1 MSGDGERPYVAIW
14 ETTQACQLACLH
26 CRASARPHRSPL
38 ELSTAEAEN
47 LLCQIRALEV
57 PVFVLTG
64 GDPLERPDL
73 THLVR
78 YGSQIGLHVALTP
91 SATPLLTREALAG
104 LQQAGLA
111 RVAVSLDGSHPALHD
126 GFRGVPGSFDRTLAA
141 IAWAHE
147 LGLPVQINS
156 TLSRHNREDFEAL
169 AALVSSLGI
178 VLWSVFFLIPTGR
191 ARMEDMLGAE
201 ECEQVFARLYEL
213 SQQVPFAIKTTEGMH
228 YRRYALQRRASERRA
243 GLLPADTPLPRP
255 ARNINDGKGFVFI
268 SHTGLVYPSGFL
280 PLGAGSIRTQ
290 TLADIYRNSP
300 LFQDLRRPERLG
312 GKCGACEFRDI
323 CGGSRARAYALTGDP
338 LAADPACLYQ
348 PRAVPVA

>member
-38 ELSTAEAEN
+38 ELSTAEAEC

-73 THLVR
+73 VHLVR
-78 YGSQIGLHVALTP
+78 YGSEIGLHVALTP
-91 SATPLLTREALAG
+91 SATPLLTRDALAA

-111 RVAVSLDGSHPALHD
+111 RVAVSLDGSQAALHD
-126 GFRGVPGSFDRTLAA
+126 GFRGVPGSYDRTLAA
-141 IAWAHE
+141 IAWARE

-156 TLSRHNREDFEAL
+156 TLSRHNWEDFEAL

-191 ARMEDMLGAE
+191 ARMEDMLSA
-201 ECEQVFARLYEL
+201 
-213 SQQVPFAIKTTEGMH
+213 
-228 YRRYALQRRASERRA
+228 
-243 GLLPADTPLPRP
+243 
-255 ARNINDGKGFVFI
+255 
-268 SHTGLVYPSGFL
+268 
-280 PLGAGSIRTQ
+280 
-290 TLADIYRNSP
+290 
-300 LFQDLRRPERLG
+300 
-312 GKCGACEFRDI
+312 
-323 CGGSRARAYALTGDP
+323 
-338 LAADPACLYQ
+338 
-348 PRAVPVA
+348 